1 MNSFSF
7 YHLALAGLGF
17 IYLNASPVASAATSA
32 SRPDQQAVSYAEP
45 DAQELAR
52 ARENFEQALAYS
64 YLPSRSGHLF
74 FLSRKYF
81 PVMFQTG
88 DYAHDGYSMIKGK
101 KVPNHGATH
110 GTVWDYDTQIPILFY
125 GPSWVKSGQEI
136 STFATQQDLVPTYS
150 WLMNTEPPR
159 DAIHGRILH
168 QAFSATK
175 KRPKAILTVVF
186 DQGGWQYYQAQP
198 KAWPHVKKMMAEGSL
213 YTHARINHLDAET
226 AVGHI
231 GIGTGA
237 YPYQHGIISNRFF
250 FGALGERSNLLGPE
264 RSPVFINSPSL
275 ADHWDRSQ
283 ENKAI
288 VISYAYA
295 DRAAIGMA
303 GHGSLYAGGDK
314 DTVLFYDSKSGKV
327 TTNTNYYHLPDYLSS
342 IAIQPKLK
350 SLLDGK
356 GRWHGHDV
364 NNLVDVNKTPAQ
376 VEFDAE
382 VFQSLIA
389 NEPIGQ
395 DDVTDLLYLT
405 LKASDACGHAF
416 GSESDECGEVFKL
429 QDQKLSE
436 IVKAF
441 LAKVGRE
448 DALVVLTADHGG
460 TPLTALSGGE
470 TIKAE
475 EVKADL
481 NRAFDRIDNGVDL
494 VYDMLA
500 SQFYIDEA
508 EMRRNGLTWQD
519 LKRFVLDYQVGGKPA
534 FLEVLTRRE
543 VNELQSRY
551 GLLD

>member
-1 MNSFSF
+1 MNAFS
-7 YHLALAGLGF
+7 YRL
-17 IYLNASPVASAATSA
+17 ASAGFAFLVFSHATAVSA
-32 SRPDQQAVSYAEP
+32 AQRPDQQAVSYAEP
-45 DAQELAR
+45 DASELAR
-52 ARENFEQALAYS
+52 TRANFEQALAYS

-81 PVMFQTG
+81 PVMFQSG
-88 DYAHDGYSMIKGK
+88 DYAHDGYSLIKGK
-101 KVPNHGATH
+101 KQAHHGATH

-125 GPSWVKSGQEI
+125 GPSWVKSGQQI
-136 STFATQQDLVPTYS
+136 TTFATQQDLVPTYS
-150 WLMNTEPPR
+150 WLMDTLPPR
-159 DAIHGRILH
+159 DALHGRILH
-168 QAFSATK
+168 QAFSPAK

-186 DQGGWQYYQAQP
+186 DQGGWQYYQSQP
-198 KAWPHVKKMMAEGSL
+198 KAWPQVKKMMAAGSL

-250 FGALGERSNLLGPE
+250 FGALGERVSLLGPE
-264 RSPVFINSPSL
+264 RSPIFINSPTL
-275 ADHWDRSQ
+275 ADSWDLSQ
-283 ENKAI
+283 QNKAL

-314 DTVLFYDSKSGKV
+314 DIVLFYDSKSGKV
-327 TTNTNYYHLPDYLSS
+327 TTNTKYYALPDYLTT
-342 IAIQPKLK
+342 IDIRPKLK
-350 SLLDGK
+350 HLLDSK
-356 GRWHGHDV
+356 GLWHGHDV
-364 NNLVDVNKTPAQ
+364 NNLGDVNKTPAQ

-389 NEPIGQ
+389 HEPVGQ

-416 GSESDECGEVFKL
+416 GSESDECGEVFQR
-429 QDQKLSE
+429 QDQKLAE

-441 LAKVGRE
+441 VDKVGRE

-481 NRAFDRIDNGVDL
+481 NQALDRVDNGIDL

-519 LKRFVLDYQVGGKPA
+519 LKRFVLDYEVGGKPA
-534 FLEVLTRRE
+534 FLDVFTRRE
-543 VNELQSRY
+543 VNDLQARY